1 MKDFK
6 ILKFM
11 DIFRTVFEKLGYNY
25 FILRKILQL
34 KLTMDGRRTSTVFNN
49 NKKNSAESNNNFFRS
64 LGIYLLMGL
73 MLIPFVLMNSNYMF
87 QMSIIF
93 AIIMFFIMT
102 SLISDFSAVLLD
114 IKDRNIMET
123 KPVSPKTL
131 RLAKTLH
138 VSYYMFTISFVLSGP
153 ALIVSLLKNG
163 PLFFLIFI
171 VSIIFMDMFCI
182 VLTSFIYFL
191 VLRFFDGEK
200 LKDIINYVQI
210 VLSLVIMIGYQL
222 VSRLFNIVDLN
233 VTFVPKWW
241 QYLLVPVWFSAPFQ
255 MLKTSEVTS
264 TYINFT
270 ALAIIVPIFALTL
283 HSSVLSHFEQ
293 YLLKLSN
300 NSAKQKKETKKP
312 SQFLTNI
319 LCRSREERTFFRF
332 ASDMMKNE
340 REFKLKV
347 YPSLGFAIAFPFI
360 FLIQNILDSGIG
372 EVSKGRSYFFIYFC
386 GMILPSV
393 LLMVRYSSAYK
404 GAWIYKTLPISNVT
418 PVFRGTMKALL
429 IRLFFPFFLLESIIF
444 TAIFGVRI
452 LPDLLIMLLNM
463 LLMNILYFKIDDKY
477 LPFSESFE
485 DSKQGNVALNL
496 LLMFGLAILAGL
508 HYLSL
513 KINYGIYV
521 YFVIAFIL
529 NVVLWKNAFN
539 INIKKL
545 NRK

>member
-11 DIFRTVFEKLGYNY
+11 DVFRTVFEKLGYNY
-25 FILRKILQL
+25 TILRKILQL
-34 KLTMDGRRTSTVFNN
+34 KLIMDGRRTSTVFNN
-49 NKKNSAESNNNFFRS
+49 NKKTSAESNNNFFKS

-114 IKDRNIMET
+114 IKERNILGT
-123 KPVSPKTL
+123 KPISPKTV

-153 ALIVSLLKNG
+153 ALIVCLLKNG
-163 PLFFLIFI
+163 PIYFLLFI
-171 VSIIFMDMFCI
+171 VSIIFLDMFCI

-191 VLRFFDGEK
+191 ILRFFDGEK

-210 VLSLVIMIGYQL
+210 ILSLVIMIGYQL

-270 ALAIIVPIFALTL
+270 ALAIIVPIFGLTL
-283 HSSVLSHFEQ
+283 HSSVLSHFEK

-312 SQFLTNI
+312 GHFLSNI
-319 LCRSREERTFFRF
+319 LCKSREERAFFRF

-347 YPSLGFAIAFPFI
+347 YPSLGFSIAFPFI
-360 FLIQNILDSGIG
+360 FLIQDILDSGIR

-386 GMILPSV
+386 GIIIPSV
-393 LLMVRYSSAYK
+393 LLMVRYSASYK

-418 PVFRGTMKALL
+418 SVFRGTMKALL

-463 LLMNILYFKIDDKY
+463 LLMNILYFKIDEKY

-485 DSKQGNVALNL
+485 DSKQGNVGMNFF
-496 LLMFGLAILAGL
+496 LMIGLAILAGL

-513 KINYGIYV
+513 SINYGIYF
-521 YFVIAFIL
+521 YIAITLTL
-529 NVVLWKNAFN
+529 NVVLWKSAFN
-539 INIKKL
+539 INTEKL